1 MRIFQNCLHFPNLWT
16 HFEGVL
22 ETMNFCEIRWNNLLL
37 KRERCATATAGLDFF
52 RDQIVFSFCTRDLRS
67 VEQGSNFW
75 HNPKRNT
82 LKVFRLNSVVWKRSW
97 GKRNLGTSAASI
109 YYINVHICDS
119 LSQKFWATMSIEAYE
134 HKILITPSYQKM
146 GRVKPIISSCLWAF
160 NDSIYS

>member
-1 MRIFQNCLHFPNLWT
+1 MKQSLYFLYFWT

-22 ETMNFCEIRWNNLLL
+22 QTMNFCEIRWNGFFLE
-37 KRERCATATAGLDFF
+37 RERCTTTTAGLDFF
-52 RDQIVFSFCTRDLRS
+52 RDQIVFSFCTSDLRS
-67 VEQGSNFW
+67 IEQRNKFW

-82 LKVFRLNSVVWKRSW
+82 LKIVRLNSVVWKRSW
-97 GKRNLGTSAASI
+97 GKRNLRPCAASM
-109 YYINVHICDS
+109 YYINIHICDS
-119 LSQKFWATMSIEAYE
+119 LSEKFWATMSIEAYE